1 LGCLRQRI
9 SGALRYEFT
18 TAHVRNYRAFLR
30 EDNHMAAQV
39 KVMQIIARMN
49 VGGPAVIVAEL
60 MRGLDK
66 SAFDQIL
73 VTGYCDENEADY
85 LDTVATDIKAT
96 RIAGLGRSVSLIA
109 DLKAFF
115 GLVSLIRKYKP
126 DVIHTHTAKAG
137 VLGRLAS
144 LLAGRG
150 AVRVH
155 TFHGHLLHGY
165 FSASVTKLVILIE
178 RILAARTSVLIAI
191 GTRVR
196 DDLVGAGIG
205 RTDKYRV
212 FFPGLPAPKAIAK
225 VTAQSAL
232 GISTEFLYITFVG
245 RLTQIKRPDRLLDV
259 AKECK
264 ARGLD
269 LRFLVAGEGELFE
282 SSKLRCQREQLNV
295 TFFGWRTDIDQIFAA
310 SDIAILTSDNEGIPL
325 TLIQA
330 AQAGLP
336 IVATSVGSISDIVI
350 NESTGY
356 LTETSA
362 PAMADA
368 IEKLVRDAQL
378 RKMMG
383 EAGKARAAQYF
394 SLDRMIKDH
403 VDLYR
408 CL

>member
-1 LGCLRQRI
+1 
-9 SGALRYEFT
+9 
-18 TAHVRNYRAFLR
+18 
-30 EDNHMAAQV
+30 MAAQV

-66 SAFDQIL
+66 SAFEQVL

-115 GLVSLIRKYKP
+115 GLVSLIRKFKP

-165 FSASVTKLVILIE
+165 FSSSLTKLVILIE
-178 RILAARTSVLIAI
+178 KFFAARTKVLIAI
-191 GTRVR
+191 GSKVK
-196 DDLVGAGIG
+196 DDLLAAGIG

-212 FFPGLPAPKAIAK
+212 FFPGLPSPKAISK
-225 VTAQSAL
+225 SSAQSAL
-232 GISTEFLYITFVG
+232 GISSEVLYCTFVG

-259 AKECK
+259 AAECK
-264 ARGLD
+264 RRGID
-269 LRFLVAGEGELFE
+269 LRFLVAGEGELFG
-282 SSKLRCQREQLNV
+282 SSKQRALNEQLNV
-295 TFFGWRTDIDQIFAA
+295 TFLGWRSDIDQIFAA

-336 IVATSVGSISDIVI
+336 IVATNVGSISDIVI

-356 LTETSA
+356 LTATTATEMT
-362 PAMADA
+362 DA
-368 IEKLVRDAQL
+368 IEKLVRDPQL
-378 RKMMG
+378 RQMMG
-383 EAGKARAAQYF
+383 AAGKAHAERYF

-403 VDLYR
+403 SDLYR
-408 CL
+408 SL

>member
-1 LGCLRQRI
+1 
-9 SGALRYEFT
+9 
-18 TAHVRNYRAFLR
+18 
-30 EDNHMAAQV
+30 MATQV

-66 SAFDQIL
+66 SAFEQIL

-137 VLGRLAS
+137 VLGRMAS

-165 FSASVTKLVILIE
+165 FNGLLTNVIILIE
-178 RILAARTSVLIAI
+178 KFFAARTSVLIAI
-191 GTRVR
+191 GSKVR
-196 DDLVGAGIG
+196 DDLVAAGIG
-205 RTDKYRV
+205 NTAKYRV
-212 FFPGLPAPKAIAK
+212 FFPGLPAPKS
-225 VTAQSAL
+225 VTKESAQNTL
-232 GISTEFLYITFVG
+232 GISPQALYITFVG

-264 ARGLD
+264 QRGINV
-269 LRFLVAGEGELFE
+269 RFLVAGEGELFE
-282 SSKLRCQREQLNV
+282 GSKQRALEEQLNI
-295 TFFGWRTDIDQIFAA
+295 TFLGWRSDIAQIFAA

-330 AQAGLP
+330 AQASLP
-336 IVATSVGSISDIVI
+336 IVATNVGSISDIVI

-356 LTETSA
+356 LTSTNPSELA
-362 PAMADA
+362 GA
-368 IEKLVRDAQL
+368 IEKLVRDPQL
-378 RKMMG
+378 RTMMG
-383 EAGKARAAQYF
+383 EAGKARAGQYF
-394 SLDRMIKDH
+394 SLDRMLKDH
-403 VDLYR
+403 ADLYHS
-408 CL
+408 L

>member
-1 LGCLRQRI
+1 
-9 SGALRYEFT
+9 
-18 TAHVRNYRAFLR
+18 
-30 EDNHMAAQV
+30 MAAHV

-66 SAFDQIL
+66 TTFDQIL

-85 LDTVATDIKAT
+85 LDSVATDIKAT

-109 DLKAFF
+109 DLKAFL
-115 GLVSLIRKYKP
+115 GLVSLMRKFKP

-165 FSASVTKLVILIE
+165 FSGAITKLVILIE
-178 RILAARTSVLIAI
+178 KFFAARTSVLIAI
-191 GTRVR
+191 GTKVR
-196 DDLVGAGIG
+196 DDLAAAGIG
-205 RTDKYRV
+205 RADKYRV
-212 FFPGLPAPKAIAK
+212 FFPGLPAPKSILKAS
-225 VTAQSAL
+225 AQSSL
-232 GISTEFLYITFVG
+232 GISAETLYITFVG

-259 AKECK
+259 ASECK
-264 ARGLD
+264 TRGLD
-269 LRFLVAGEGELFE
+269 LRFLVSGEGELFE
-282 SSKLRCQREQLNV
+282 VSKARCQREQLNV
-295 TFFGWRTDIDQIFAA
+295 TFFGWRNDIDQIFAA

-330 AQAGLP
+330 AQASLP
-336 IVATSVGSISDIVI
+336 IVATNVGSISDIVI
-350 NESTGY
+350 NESNGY
-356 LTETSA
+356 LTQTNA
-362 PAMADA
+362 ADMADA

-378 RKMMG
+378 RKLMG
-383 EAGKARAAQYF
+383 EAGKARAEQYF
-394 SLDRMIKDH
+394 SLARMVKDH
-403 VDLYR
+403 SDLYR
-408 CL
+408 SL

>member
-1 LGCLRQRI
+1 
-9 SGALRYEFT
+9 
-18 TAHVRNYRAFLR
+18 
-30 EDNHMAAQV
+30 MASQV

-66 SAFDQIL
+66 SAFEQIL
-73 VTGYCDENEADY
+73 VTGFCDENEADY
-85 LDTVATDIKAT
+85 LDTVAKDIKAT

-115 GLVSLIRKYKP
+115 GLVSLIRKYRP

-165 FSASVTKLVILIE
+165 FNSVVTKVVILIE
-178 RILAARTSVLIAI
+178 KFFAARTSVLIAI
-191 GTRVR
+191 GSKVK
-196 DDLVGAGIG
+196 DELISAGIG
-205 RTDKYRV
+205 RNDKYRV
-212 FFPGLPAPKAIAK
+212 FFPGLPTPKIISKAD
-225 VTAQSAL
+225 AQTAL
-232 GISTEFLYITFVG
+232 GISSQTLYITFVG

-259 AKECK
+259 ANECK
-264 ARGLD
+264 QRGLD
-269 LRFLVAGEGELFE
+269 VRFLIAGEGELFE
-282 SSKLRCQREQLNV
+282 SCKARAERENLNV
-295 TFFGWRTDIDQIFAA
+295 TFFGWRSDIDQIFAA

-330 AQAGLP
+330 AQASLP
-336 IVATSVGSISDIVI
+336 IVATNVGSISDIVI
-350 NESTGY
+350 SESTGY
-356 LTETSA
+356 LTAKNASD
-362 PAMADA
+362 MADA
-368 IEKLVRDAQL
+368 IEKLARDAQL

-383 EAGKARAAQYF
+383 EAGKARATQYF
-394 SLDRMIKDH
+394 SLERMLKDH
-403 VDLYR
+403 TDLYR
-408 CL
+408 SL

>member
-1 LGCLRQRI
+1 
-9 SGALRYEFT
+9 
-18 TAHVRNYRAFLR
+18 
-30 EDNHMAAQV
+30 MAQQV

-66 SAFDQIL
+66 SEIEQIL
-73 VTGYCDENEADY
+73 VTGFCDENEADY
-85 LDTVATDIKAT
+85 LDSVAKDVKAT

-165 FSASVTKLVILIE
+165 FSKTMTQVVILIE
-178 RILAARTSVLIAI
+178 KFFAARTKVLIAI
-191 GTRVR
+191 GSKVK
-196 DDLVGAGIG
+196 DELLAAGIG
-205 RTDKYRV
+205 KAAKYRV
-212 FFPGLPAPKAIAK
+212 FFPGLPSPKVLTKAD
-225 VTAQSAL
+225 AQNYL
-232 GISTEFLYITFVG
+232 GLSTQTLYITFVG

-259 AKECK
+259 ANECK
-264 ARGLD
+264 QRGLD

-282 SSKLRCQREQLNV
+282 SSKARAEREHLNI
-295 TFFGWRTDIDQIFAA
+295 TFLGWRSDIAQIFAA

-336 IVATSVGSISDIVI
+336 IVATGVGSISDIVI
-350 NESTGY
+350 SESTGY
-356 LTETSA
+356 LTSKSA
-362 PAMADA
+362 SDMTDA
-368 IEKLVRDAQL
+368 IEKLARDAQL
-378 RKMMG
+378 RKIMG
-383 EAGKARAAQYF
+383 EAGRGRANQYF
-394 SLDRMIKDH
+394 SLDRMLKDH
-403 VDLYR
+403 TDLYR
-408 CL
+408 SL

>member
-1 LGCLRQRI
+1 
-9 SGALRYEFT
+9 
-18 TAHVRNYRAFLR
+18 
-30 EDNHMAAQV
+30 MAAQV

-66 SAFDQIL
+66 NQFEQIL

-85 LDTVATDIKAT
+85 LDTVAKDIKAT

-165 FSASVTKLVILIE
+165 FSSALTKLVILIE
-178 RILAARTSVLIAI
+178 KFFAARTSVLIAI
-191 GTRVR
+191 GSKVKE
-196 DDLVGAGIG
+196 DLLAAGIG
-205 RTDKYRV
+205 RANKYRV
-212 FFPGLPAPKAIAK
+212 FFPGLPAPKTGSKAA
-225 VTAQSAL
+225 AQSAL
-232 GISTEFLYITFVG
+232 GISSEVLYCTFVG

-259 AKECK
+259 AAECK
-264 ARGLD
+264 LRGID

-282 SSKLRCQREQLNV
+282 SSKQRALKDQLNV
-295 TFFGWRTDIDQIFAA
+295 TFFGWRSDIDQIFAS

-336 IVATSVGSISDIVI
+336 IVATNVGSISDIVI

-356 LTETSA
+356 LTSTTATE
-362 PAMADA
+362 MADA
-368 IEKLVRDAQL
+368 IEKLVRDPQL
-378 RKMMG
+378 RQMMG
-383 EAGKARAAQYF
+383 AAGKAHAERYF

-403 VDLYR
+403 SDLYR
-408 CL
+408 SL

>member
-1 LGCLRQRI
+1 
-9 SGALRYEFT
+9 
-18 TAHVRNYRAFLR
+18 
-30 EDNHMAAQV
+30 MAAQV

-60 MRGLDK
+60 MRSLDK
-66 SAFDQIL
+66 LAFEQIL

-85 LDTVATDIKAT
+85 LDTVAKDIKAT

-150 AVRVH
+150 AARVH

-165 FSASVTKLVILIE
+165 FSSALTKLVILIE
-178 RILAARTSVLIAI
+178 KFFAARTSVLIAI
-191 GTRVR
+191 GSKVR
-196 DDLVGAGIG
+196 DDLVAAGIG
-205 RTDKYRV
+205 RADKYRI
-212 FFPGLPAPKAIAK
+212 FFPGLPAPKPITK
-225 VTAQSAL
+225 TTAQSSL
-232 GISTEFLYITFVG
+232 GISSETLYITFVG

-264 ARGLD
+264 TRGLD

-282 SSKLRCQREQLNV
+282 SSKARSLREELNV
-295 TFFGWRTDIDQIFAA
+295 TFFGWRNDIDQIFAA

-336 IVATSVGSISDIVI
+336 IVATNVGSISDIVI
-350 NESTGY
+350 SESTGY
-356 LTETSA
+356 LTA
-362 PAMADA
+362 PKAAAMADA
-368 IEKLVRDAQL
+368 IEKLVRDGQL

-383 EAGKARAAQYF
+383 DAGKARATQYF
-394 SLDRMIKDH
+394 SLERMIKDH
-403 VDLYR
+403 SDLYR
-408 CL
+408 SL

>member
-1 LGCLRQRI
+1 
-9 SGALRYEFT
+9 
-18 TAHVRNYRAFLR
+18 
-30 EDNHMAAQV
+30 MAAQI

-66 SAFDQIL
+66 STIEQIL
-73 VTGYCDENEADY
+73 VTGFCDENEADY
-85 LDTVATDIKAT
+85 LDTVAKDIRAT

-115 GLVSLIRKYKP
+115 GLVSLNRKYRP

-137 VLGRLAS
+137 VLGRMAS

-165 FSASVTKLVILIE
+165 FSGALTQLVILIE
-178 RILAARTSVLIAI
+178 KFFAARTSVLIAI
-191 GTRVR
+191 GTKVK
-196 DDLVGAGIG
+196 DDLLDAGIG
-205 RTDKYRV
+205 RSEKYRV
-212 FFPGLPAPKAIAK
+212 FFPGLPAPKAISK
-225 VTAQSAL
+225 IDAQGEL
-232 GISTEFLYITFVG
+232 GISSQTLYITFVG

-264 ARGLD
+264 ERGLD

-282 SSKLRCQREQLNV
+282 DSKARAMSEELNV
-295 TFFGWRTDIDQIFAA
+295 TFFGWRKDIDQIFAA

-330 AQAGLP
+330 AQAALP
-336 IVATSVGSISDIVI
+336 IVATNVGSISDIVVS
-350 NESTGY
+350 ESTGY
-356 LTETSA
+356 LTSQSA
-362 PAMADA
+362 SDMADA
-368 IEKLVRDAQL
+368 IEKLARDGQL
-378 RKMMG
+378 RKIMG

-394 SLDRMIKDH
+394 SLERMLKDH
-403 VDLYR
+403 ADLYR
-408 CL
+408 SL

>member
-1 LGCLRQRI
+1 
-9 SGALRYEFT
+9 
-18 TAHVRNYRAFLR
+18 
-30 EDNHMAAQV
+30 MAAQV

-66 SAFDQIL
+66 SAFEQIL

-96 RIAGLGRSVSLIA
+96 RIAGLGRSVSLVA

-155 TFHGHLLHGY
+155 TFHGHLLQGY
-165 FSASVTKLVILIE
+165 FSGLITKLVILIE
-178 RILAARTSVLIAI
+178 KFFAARTSVLIAI
-191 GTRVR
+191 GSKVR
-196 DDLVGAGIG
+196 DDLVAVGIG
-205 RTDKYRV
+205 RAEKYRV
-212 FFPGLPAPKAIAK
+212 FFPGLPAPKLIVKA
-225 VTAQSAL
+225 TAQSAL
-232 GISTEFLYITFVG
+232 GISSETLYITFVG
-245 RLTQIKRPDRLLDV
+245 RLTQIKRPDRLLNV
-259 AKECK
+259 ARECK

-282 SSKLRCQREQLNV
+282 SSKARCEREQLNV
-295 TFFGWRTDIDQIFAA
+295 TFLGWRKDIDQIFAA

-336 IVATSVGSISDIVI
+336 IVATNVGSISDIVI

-356 LTETSA
+356 LTETNA
-362 PAMADA
+362 AAMTDA
-368 IEKLVRDAQL
+368 IEKLVRDSQL

-383 EAGKARAAQYF
+383 EAGKARATQYF
-394 SLDRMIKDH
+394 SLERMIKDH
-403 VDLYR
+403 SDLYR
-408 CL
+408 SL

>member
-1 LGCLRQRI
+1 
-9 SGALRYEFT
+9 
-18 TAHVRNYRAFLR
+18 
-30 EDNHMAAQV
+30 MAAQV

-66 SAFDQIL
+66 SAFEQIL

-85 LDTVATDIKAT
+85 LDTVAKDIKAT

-115 GLVSLIRKYKP
+115 GLVSLIRKFKP

-165 FSASVTKLVILIE
+165 FSSALTKLVILIE
-178 RILAARTSVLIAI
+178 KFFAARTSVLIAI
-191 GTRVR
+191 GSKVR
-196 DDLVGAGIG
+196 DDLVAAGIG
-205 RTDKYRV
+205 RADKYRI
-212 FFPGLPAPKAIAK
+212 FFPGLPAPKPIAK
-225 VTAQSAL
+225 ATAQSSL
-232 GISTEFLYITFVG
+232 GISSETLYITFVG

-259 AKECK
+259 ANECK
-264 ARGLD
+264 TRGLD
-269 LRFLVAGEGELFE
+269 LRFLVAGEGELFK
-282 SSKLRCQREQLNV
+282 SSKARSLREELNV
-295 TFFGWRTDIDQIFAA
+295 TFFGWRNDIDQIFAA

-336 IVATSVGSISDIVI
+336 IVATNVGSISDIVI
-350 NESTGY
+350 SESTGY
-356 LTETSA
+356 LTA
-362 PAMADA
+362 PKAAAMADA
-368 IEKLVRDAQL
+368 IEKLVRDGQL

-383 EAGKARAAQYF
+383 DAGKARAAQYF
-394 SLDRMIKDH
+394 SLERMIKDH
-403 VDLYR
+403 SDLYR
-408 CL
+408 SL

>member
-1 LGCLRQRI
+1 
-9 SGALRYEFT
+9 
-18 TAHVRNYRAFLR
+18 
-30 EDNHMAAQV
+30 MAAPV

-66 SAFDQIL
+66 SAFEQIL

-96 RIAGLGRSVSLIA
+96 RIAGLGRSVSLLA

-126 DVIHTHTAKAG
+126 NVIHTHTAKAG

-144 LLAGRG
+144 LLAGRD

-165 FSASVTKLVILIE
+165 FSTALTKLVILIE
-178 RILAARTSVLIAI
+178 KILAARTSVLIAI
-191 GTRVR
+191 GTKVR
-196 DDLVGAGIG
+196 DDLVAAGIG
-205 RTDKYRV
+205 RADKYRV
-212 FFPGLPAPKAIAK
+212 FFPGLPAPKVIAK
-225 VTAQSAL
+225 ATAQSAL
-232 GISTEFLYITFVG
+232 GINTETLYITFVG

-264 ARGLD
+264 TRGLD

-282 SSKLRCQREQLNV
+282 SSKARCQREQLNV
-295 TFFGWRTDIDQIFAA
+295 TFFGWRSDIDQIFAA

-356 LTETSA
+356 LTQTSP

-408 CL
+408 SL

>member
-1 LGCLRQRI
+1 
-9 SGALRYEFT
+9 
-18 TAHVRNYRAFLR
+18 
-30 EDNHMAAQV
+30 MAAQV

-66 SAFDQIL
+66 SAFEQIL

-96 RIAGLGRSVSLIA
+96 RIAGLGRSVSLVA

-115 GLVSLIRKYKP
+115 GLVSLIRKFKP

-165 FSASVTKLVILIE
+165 FSGSVTKLVILIE
-178 RILAARTSVLIAI
+178 KFFAARTSVLIAI
-191 GTRVR
+191 GSKVR
-196 DDLVGAGIG
+196 DDLVAAGIG
-205 RTDKYRV
+205 CADKYRV
-212 FFPGLPAPKAIAK
+212 FFPGLPAPKQIAK
-225 VTAQSAL
+225 TTAQSSL
-232 GISTEFLYITFVG
+232 GISSETLYITFVG

-264 ARGLD
+264 TRGLD

-282 SSKLRCQREQLNV
+282 SSKARSLREELNV
-295 TFFGWRTDIDQIFAA
+295 TFFGWRNDIDQIFAA

-336 IVATSVGSISDIVI
+336 IVATNVGSISDIVI
-350 NESTGY
+350 SESTGY
-356 LTETSA
+356 LTA
-362 PAMADA
+362 PKAAAMADA
-368 IEKLVRDAQL
+368 IEKLVRDGQL

-383 EAGKARAAQYF
+383 DAGKARATQYF
-394 SLDRMIKDH
+394 SLERMIKDH
-403 VDLYR
+403 SDLYR
-408 CL
+408 SL